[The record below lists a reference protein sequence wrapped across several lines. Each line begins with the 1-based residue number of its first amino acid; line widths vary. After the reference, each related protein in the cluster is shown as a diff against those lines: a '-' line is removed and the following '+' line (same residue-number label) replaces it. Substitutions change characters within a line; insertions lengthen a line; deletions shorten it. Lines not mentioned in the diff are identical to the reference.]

1 MKLYADY
8 LVLSSFVT
16 CSKCTKE
23 AKMIIINGIL
33 LYIVGFN
40 KVSRN
45 LKKYLMGKLETFFFF
60 FATIRAVIYE

>member
-8 LVLSSFVT
+8 LVLSSFVS

-23 AKMIIINGIL
+23 AKTIIINGIL

-45 LKKYLMGKLETFFFF
+45 LKKYLMGKTGNIF
-60 FATIRAVIYE
+60 FATIRAVIYK